1 MLLTKDQLS
10 DAQTQISEISSK
22 PKKHYSVINNKTGI
36 RNEYSYLA
44 WNLAWNIAWFLVFII
59 GVLTG
64 ILIK

>member
-1 MLLTKDQLS
+1 MLTKEELAK
-10 DAQTQISEISSK
+10 AQTQISEISSK

-44 WNLAWNIAWFLVFII
+44 WNIAWFLVFII
-59 GVLTG
+59 GFLTG